1 MFMQATTDTVIV
13 RGPDG
18 EPITLNNVITL
29 DTDFGLMIKGEDKV
43 EIYTWENVLYRCWT
57 DLKAREA
64 VWAEALAEIIADA
77 FEDEWDDEFE
87 DEEEEPFKPKV
98 KKAEPK
104 AEEASDKDD
113 PNVNPYSQ

>member
-1 MFMQATTDTVIV
+1 MQATTDTVIV

-87 DEEEEPFKPKV
+87 DEDLYDYVEELKQ
-98 KKAEPK
+98 KARDWLTDE
-104 AEEASDKDD
+104 
-113 PNVNPYSQ
+113 NNR